1 MRSSLDIG
9 GIAPLCIVPCR
20 TPCQESTCSITE
32 SWRQWSWGRWVASHS
47 TWCSGIVL
55 CQIYHRCRDIRCWYN
70 TLTLWLNL
78 LQWHWCFFLAAAQ
91 LRGNAVLSELLRN
104 LRNSHKMGFMEK
116 STVHFTVF
124 LAEITHGIVA
134 FSAVIV
140 MLGIFLFSP
149 GCVIGCINA
158 QLSLISLKTGGSCSV
173 TGITS
178 NSN

>member
-1 MRSSLDIG
+1 MAEPVGMTLVVFFGSST
-9 GIAPLCIVPCR
+9 A
-20 TPCQESTCSITE
+20 
-32 SWRQWSWGRWVASHS
+32 
-47 TWCSGIVL
+47 
-55 CQIYHRCRDIRCWYN
+55 HRNN
-70 TLTLWLNL
+70 T
-78 LQWHWCFFLAAAQ
+78 
-91 LRGNAVLSELLRN
+91 VLSEMLRN

-116 STVHFTVF
+116 STVHFTVS
-124 LAEITHGIVA
+124 LAEISHGIMA

-158 QLSLISLKTGGSCSV
+158 QLRLISVKTGGSSSV